1 MAIGTA
7 LAVQAGVG
15 ALQSFMGFQAA
26 KNATRPEYR
35 IPDAI
40 ETNMSQAERMQYY
53 GLPDAQKKEYLQ
65 NIERAGT
72 AQVSAL
78 SDRKA
83 GIAGAITVAQQQ
95 RDSYMSLLSA
105 DAQQRLANIQ
115 RLMDVRSNYAQ
126 YEDKEFMLNQLEPF
140 QQEMAAAQQ
149 FQAAGMQNI
158 FGALKGATQ
167 LKMEN
172 IDLFDQKTNEVVPTP
187 EPDPVDTRS
196 SGMLINTQ
204 PGYQMGDPARG
215 MGFNAGFGVNTP
227 SIQSN
232 SIPLQ
237 TSFLR
242 NSFSRV
248 FNTFPSG
255 NMHNEYNFE

>member
-7 LAVQAGVG
+7 LAVQAGIG
-15 ALQSFMGFQAA
+15 ALQSFMGYQAA
-26 KNATRPEYR
+26 RNATRPEYR

-40 ETNMSQAERMQYY
+40 EANMSQAERMQYY

-65 NIERAGT
+65 NIERAGA
-72 AQVSAL
+72 AQLSAL

-83 GIAGAITVAQQQ
+83 GIAGGITVAQQQ
-95 RDSYMSLLSA
+95 RDSYMGLLSA

-126 YEDKEFMLNQLEPF
+126 FEDKQFMLNELEPF

-167 LKMEN
+167 LKMEG

-187 EPDPVDTRS
+187 EPLEMVDT
-196 SGMLINTQ
+196 IQ
-204 PGYQMGDPARG
+204 PKTIA
-215 MGFNAGFGVNTP
+215 NESIETP
-227 SIQSN
+227 SILTNVQPFYASAGGTIFDFMRFDN
-232 SIPLQ
+232 GFKPNNM
-237 TSFLR
+237 SFPSR
-242 NSFSRV
+242 NPMEGV
-248 FNTFPSG
+248 FNYG
-255 NMHNEYNFE
+255 E